1 MLYFKFKVN
10 KDTYVNMEVH
20 WGHVCTK
27 SILHDIFYITVHKGT
42 SVVMH
47 VLNLDCEQYYII
59 HCIHMSAYITMHMG
73 TCQHE
78 DTPEVMFV
86 LNLYCMLYLI

>member
-59 HCIHMSAYITMHMG
+59 HCIHY
-73 TCQHE
+73 